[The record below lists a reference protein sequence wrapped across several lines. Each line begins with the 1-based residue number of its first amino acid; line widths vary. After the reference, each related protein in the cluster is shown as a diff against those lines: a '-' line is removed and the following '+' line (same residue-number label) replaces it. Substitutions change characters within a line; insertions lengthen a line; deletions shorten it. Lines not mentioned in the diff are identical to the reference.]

1 MRKTFPILI
10 SFILLFLGSIPHF
23 AYGAEYDLS
32 VSSSLTT
39 ASINLSSQGMGDQ
52 PFSITGGTVTWG
64 DYPYVTLEFDIQ
76 VSGNVPENPSQPDV
90 LARGTV
96 YITTGEGLYVDY
108 TIEPNNVRIPFTAHA
123 VVKIHRYSEVGDRQL
138 VVDAHAGGESAQTT
152 VNLKLTRS
160 KVSISL
166 KKPEENDHFQ
176 SDNIRIEGSID
187 PPVGG
192 VVVNLDLYH
201 KYPELRTQEQISGYR
216 SGIQL
221 RGMTVTK
228 PDGSFVIDSTTGAF
242 ERFPLSGISISAI
255 KEGVWYLHFFTNGL
269 KLYGDDL
276 KRVDYQR
283 PMATA
288 YGAVKTYDVD
298 YTGIPP
304 DGGDVPTEH
313 VRKFILAVPEI
324 ELRIEGGNPLYPAE
338 QIGHNVF
345 RRKVD
350 LPRFEVTVSGSSHE
364 LVAAGVAEI
373 RLSFNRPGRFTADGQ
388 SVKSTA
394 TQEVNYHTMPV
405 STIKFQKDSE
415 IESTEMREPG
425 EEYKVIEST
434 WVATWDWRGD
444 YGGGV
449 TGDVAKEIPIG
460 IYGVQAVLWDVK
472 GNKALKASTPKSS
485 YVPGFDSF
493 FVIYDFDPKD
503 KLVTEQSYTDLVVYP
518 PHTYGDWWTKR
529 NYKLHQYDIDVLALS
544 LKKIQYYGA
553 WTPTGYRNLFRED
566 ITSPD
571 TIMLDTALAITNDII
586 SGLRGQVIRYDPALK
601 HGFYDTETARSEG
614 RGICTDA
621 AAIEMEFL
629 RAVGIPCR
637 YVSGRCHHVVSGR
650 TAPVG
655 HAWVEV
661 WDKKTQKWYN
671 FDPTNRWAG
680 QTAIDYMA
688 GVLTNPS
695 YGQYYPADGAPLRG
709 AGIVPLGTYEGYF
722 VLTEDPISKAV
733 VNRYKEYSYI
743 ASIENS
749 RLDRG
754 PGTLPE
760 HYEPG
765 DIVSF
770 ECDVMNPGV
779 LPLETGS
786 VKANPHIRVQL
797 IQSRLSYVGRGSTI
811 VKSYTTIDERPLPN
825 INAGG
830 SAHYT
835 LSAPLLQETL
845 MSPMLRI
852 EVYYI
857 FNYFIGSRTF
867 TKPAIMDSQEI
878 VIPFKGPSTPSLE
891 TDGEVH
897 TLLVPSRTETEVGDE
912 NFTSTELYAFEN
924 LLLRR
929 TSQGEG
935 SEASRENFMLTGVAQ
950 STDFSLNWPVED
962 IGESVYL
969 PDRGTFSTDTS
980 GINVETSQIGV
991 TRDGSITVYTFSP
1004 KILVSSINFG
1014 DIRGERLCEITAEWS
1029 ENVVPGEK
1037 VEFRIY
1043 SEAFEGEDLPEH
1055 YLELALLNLNERG
1068 VKLVSVEPS
1077 IPQNIFSSDRED
1089 AEITFWND
1097 APIEQSAEV
1106 YLEISGPATYYNTS
1120 RDILFNESR
1129 VVTITSGSSQTLT
1142 IPLDHDYTPIQ
1153 LPWEL
1158 IYSVEGGPAG
1168 RIPLFQE
1175 YPIRIDVEET
1185 QLEPGVP
1192 GSLELNI
1199 TNISNYEVEDV
1210 NAAIDVTNG
1219 LLAMDERATRSL
1231 GTLGPGE
1238 SRLLLWSIEAGDTR
1252 YVTISLGIASG
1263 SKHVN
1268 GAEFDLQVKGNGIL
1282 DLDDVII
1289 QAQPSQGGELKTI
1302 EFDVKVEN
1310 VGLYDSLPSWI
1321 EFETAEG
1328 VSEQGEIYVSQLG
1341 AGEETSIRGSIQHS
1355 LGRSFSV
1362 ALNVVDGQG
1371 VKSSSTLFVEMEDE
1385 ASSLNFLGYSYLV
1398 MLIPALEVI
1407 LIVMSRRRE

>member
-1 MRKTFPILI
+1 MFLVTILPY
-10 SFILLFLGSIPHF
+10 S
-23 AYGAEYDLS
+23 AYGSEYDLS

-39 ASINLSSQGMGDQ
+39 ATINLSSQGMGDQ

-64 DYPYVTLEFDIQ
+64 DHPYVTLEFDIQ
-76 VSGNVPENPSQPDV
+76 ISGNVPENPNKPDV
-90 LARGTV
+90 LAKATV
-96 YITTGEGLYVDY
+96 SITTGEGLYVDY
-108 TIEPNNVRIPFTAHA
+108 TVEPNYIRIPYTAHA

-138 VVDAHAGGESAQTT
+138 IINANAGGESDQTT
-152 VNLKLTRS
+152 VNIKLTRS
-160 KVSISL
+160 KVSISV
-166 KKPEENDHFQ
+166 KKPEDNDHFQ
-176 SDNIRIEGSID
+176 SDNLKIEGSID
-187 PPVGG
+187 PAVGG
-192 VVVNLDLYH
+192 VVVHFDLYH
-201 KYPELRTQEQISGYR
+201 KYPELKTQEQISGYR

-221 RGMTVTK
+221 RGWTVTK

-242 ERFPLSGISISAI
+242 ERFPLSGISMSAI
-255 KEGVWYLHFFTNGL
+255 KEGVWYLHFFTRGL

-276 KRVDYQR
+276 KRIDYRR

-288 YGAVKTYDVD
+288 YGAVKTYDSD
-298 YTGIPP
+298 YMGTPP
-304 DGGDVPTEH
+304 TGGDVPKEH

-324 ELRIEGGNPLYPAE
+324 ELKIEGGNPLYPAE

-373 RLSFNRPGRFTADGQ
+373 RLNFSRPGRFTADGQ

-415 IESTEMREPG
+415 IMSTQMGEPG
-425 EEYKVIEST
+425 EEYKTYEST

-449 TGDVAKEIPIG
+449 TGDAAEEIPLG

-472 GNKALKASTPKSS
+472 GNKALKTSTPKSS

-503 KLVTEQSYTDLVVYP
+503 KLVTEQSYTDLVVFP
-518 PHTYGDWWTKR
+518 PHKYGDWWTKK

-553 WTPTGYRNLFRED
+553 WRLDGYKNLFRAD

-571 TIMLDTALAITNDII
+571 TIMLDTALVISNDII
-586 SGLRGQVIRYDPALK
+586 SGLRGQVIRYDDTLK
-601 HGFYDTETARSEG
+601 HGFFDTETARREG

-621 AAIEMEFL
+621 TAIAMEFI

-637 YVSGRCHHVVSGR
+637 YVSGRCYHVVSR
-650 TAPVG
+650 KTDPVG

-661 WDKKTQKWYN
+661 WDEKTQKWYN

-680 QTAIDYMA
+680 QRAIDYMA
-688 GVLTNPS
+688 GILTNPS
-695 YGQYYPADGAPLRG
+695 YGQYYPANGAPLKG

-722 VLTEDPISKAV
+722 VLTEDPVSKNV

-743 ASIENS
+743 ASIENVG
-749 RLDRG
+749 LDRG

-765 DIVSF
+765 DTVSL
-770 ECDVMNPGV
+770 ECDILNPGV
-779 LPLETGS
+779 RALETGS

-797 IQSRLSYVGRGSTI
+797 VQSRRSYVGRGSAI
-811 VKSYTTIDERPLPN
+811 VKSYTTIDERPLPD

-835 LSAPLLQETL
+835 LSAPLPQGTL

-867 TKPAIMDSQEI
+867 TKHAIMDSQEV

-897 TLLVPSRTETEVGDE
+897 TLLLPSRSETEVGDDG
-912 NFTSTELYAFEN
+912 FTSTELYAFEE

-929 TSQGEG
+929 TSQGED
-935 SEASRENFMLTGVAQ
+935 SEARHENFMLTGIAQ

-969 PDRGTFSTDTS
+969 PGLGAFSSNTS
-980 GINVETSQIGV
+980 GINEETSQIGI

-1004 KILVSSINFG
+1004 KIFVSSISFG
-1014 DIRGERLCEITAEWS
+1014 NIRGERLCVITANWS
-1029 ENVVPGEK
+1029 DNVVSGEE
-1037 VEFRIY
+1037 VAFSIY
-1043 SEAFEGEDLPEH
+1043 SEAFEGTDLPEH
-1055 YLELALLNLNERG
+1055 FLEQALFSLNEGG
-1068 VKLVSVEPS
+1068 VRLVSVEPV
-1077 IPQNIFSSDRED
+1077 IPQNIFSTDVED

-1097 APIEQSAEV
+1097 APFEQAAEV
-1106 YLEISGPATYYNTS
+1106 YLELSGPATYYNTS
-1120 RDILFNESR
+1120 REILFNESR
-1129 VVTITSGSSQTLT
+1129 VVTVPALSSQTLT
-1142 IPLDHDYTPIQ
+1142 VPLDHEYTPIQ

-1158 IYSVEGGPAG
+1158 VYSVEGGPVG
-1168 RIPLFQE
+1168 RIPLFSE
-1175 YPIRIDVEET
+1175 YPIHIEVEEI
-1185 QLEPGVP
+1185 QLEPWAS
-1192 GSLELNI
+1192 GSLEVNI
-1199 TNISNYEVEDV
+1199 TNISNYEIEEISAV
-1210 NAAIDVTNG
+1210 IGITNG
-1219 LLAMDERATRSL
+1219 LLQSDEQSARNL
-1231 GTLGPGE
+1231 GTLSPGE
-1238 SRLLLWSIEAGDTR
+1238 CRLLQWSIVAGDQI
-1252 YVTISLGIASG
+1252 YVTVNLDITSG
-1263 SKHVN
+1263 SKKIY
-1268 GAEFDLQVKGNGIL
+1268 GAEFDLQVVGNGIL
-1282 DLDDVII
+1282 DVDDIII
-1289 QAQPSQGGELKTI
+1289 QAQPSKGGELKTI
-1302 EFDVKVEN
+1302 DFDIRVEN
-1310 VGLYDSLPSWI
+1310 IGLYDSLPSWI
-1321 EFETAEG
+1321 ELKTAEG
-1328 VSEQGEIYVSQLG
+1328 VSELGDIYVSQLG
-1341 AGEETSIRGSIQHS
+1341 AGEETNIRGSIQHTLDS
-1355 LGRSFSV
+1355 SFSV
-1362 ALNVVDGQG
+1362 ILNVGNSQG
-1371 VKSSSTLFVEMEDE
+1371 VKSSSTIFVEMAQK
-1385 ASSLNFLGYSYLV
+1385 ASTFNLLDYSYLV
-1398 MLIPALEVI
+1398 MLIPALEIIYII
-1407 LIVMSRRRE
+1407 LSRRKEVDVT